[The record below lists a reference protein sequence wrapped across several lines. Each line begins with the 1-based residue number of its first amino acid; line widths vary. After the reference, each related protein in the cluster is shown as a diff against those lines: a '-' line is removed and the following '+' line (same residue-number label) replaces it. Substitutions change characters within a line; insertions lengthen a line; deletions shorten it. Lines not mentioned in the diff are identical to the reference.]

1 MAILGDILSG
11 KLRAEMK
18 QRVEEVLKAGESWSS
33 TAKELTEALNRLTAA
48 ALAGKADPED
58 AKLVARS
65 SRKLA
70 KETGRLRR
78 AFEAHGEILKKILMQ
93 YG

>member
-18 QRVEEVLKAGESWSS
+18 QRVEEVLKAGEEWNK
-33 TAKELTEALNRLTAA
+33 TAKELTEALNRLTNAVQT
-48 ALAGKADPED
+48 GVPDPAD
-58 AKLVARS
+58 AKLVARC

-78 AFEAHGEILKKILMQ
+78 AFEAHGEILKKILTQ